1 MPKLIID
8 AFEKTIL
15 EYLEKIQTT
24 DLTKDSRTST
34 EIDNIIF
41 IGLNTLIHVF
51 RITLS
56 KYKNTEIAYHY
67 SKQSYIYYL
76 EYIQQISNTEFQH
89 DLNINDAVIFVYSK
103 TLSNTIT
110 LEETE
115 NHQNIDL
122 TNSTIILNNLANITN
137 QLLLW
142 KIRLSM
148 AERTE
153 IIKGFLSKYLRIF
166 SDPEFEKHI
175 KLMENLMVDFTHI
188 DQINEFYKT
197 VKKIK

>member
-8 AFEKTIL
+8 AFEKTVL
-15 EYLEKIQTT
+15 EYFEKIQTT
-24 DLTKDSRTST
+24 VLTKDSRTSS

-67 SKQSYIYYL
+67 SKQGYIYYL

-110 LEETE
+110 LEETA

-122 TNSTIILNNLANITN
+122 ADSTIILNNLANITN

-166 SDPEFEKHI
+166 SDPEFEKQI
-175 KLMENLMVDFTHI
+175 KLMANLMVDFTHI
-188 DQINEFYKT
+188 DQIAEFYKT

>member
-8 AFEKTIL
+8 AFEKIVL
-15 EYLEKIQTT
+15 EYFEKIRTT
-24 DLTKDSRTST
+24 DLTKDSRTSA

-41 IGLNTLIHVF
+41 IGLNTLMHVF

-67 SKQSYIYYL
+67 SKQGYIYYL

-110 LEETE
+110 LEETA

-122 TNSTIILNNLANITN
+122 ADSTTILNNLANITN

-175 KLMENLMVDFTHI
+175 KLMANLMVDFTHI
-188 DQINEFYKT
+188 DQISEFYKT

>member
-8 AFEKTIL
+8 AFEKTVL
-15 EYLEKIQTT
+15 EYFEKIQTT

-51 RITLS
+51 RITLI

-67 SKQSYIYYL
+67 SKQGYIYYL

-110 LEETE
+110 LDETE

-122 TNSTIILNNLANITN
+122 ADSTIILNNLANITN

-142 KIRLSM
+142 KTRLSM
-148 AERTE
+148 TERTE
-153 IIKGFLSKYLRIF
+153 IITGFLSKYLRIF

-175 KLMENLMVDFTHI
+175 KLMENFRHI
-188 DQINEFYKT
+188 DQIDEFYKT

>member
-8 AFEKTIL
+8 AFEKTVL
-15 EYLEKIQTT
+15 EYFEKIQTT
-24 DLTKDSRTST
+24 DLTKDSRTSA

-41 IGLNTLIHVF
+41 IGLNTLMHVF

-67 SKQSYIYYL
+67 SKQGYIYYL

-110 LEETE
+110 LEETA
-115 NHQNIDL
+115 NHHNIDL
-122 TNSTIILNNLANITN
+122 ADSTTILNNLANITN

-175 KLMENLMVDFTHI
+175 KLMANLMVDFTHI
-188 DQINEFYKT
+188 DQISEFYKT